1 MRIKRLDILRCAA
14 VLLVLSLHLH
24 VSAFADRV
32 GWAGVDLFFVLS
44 GFLISGLLYLEYKNT
59 NALNLWRFFVRRG
72 LKIYPAFYAMIF
84 VTFAVRHWLWRG
96 APVTLQSL
104 VPELLFVQNYYRGV
118 WDHTWSLAVEEHFY
132 IGLAL
137 LLFLLARRSSC
148 RANPFRGIPVIFAC
162 LAITCLT
169 LRALT
174 VWLLPDSLGRLPHP
188 VYSRTY
194 TRIDSLF
201 FGVFLGYVYHF
212 RPEVIRD
219 AFERRYVRPLVAISS
234 ALLLSCC
241 YFLPADHPLL
251 MTFGLTFLYLGFGGL
266 LVLCL
271 ETHNLLKGRT
281 AALTKLLGT
290 GCAYIGKH
298 SYSIYLWHLPFIVL
312 APALVS
318 KFVPVRVLVAI
329 LGPFC
334 FFGSCVT
341 GILFSNLVEFPILRI
356 REHFFP
362 LPRAA
367 KQLASYTK
375 PDLRLLSTAQK
386 PVAFALLR

>member
-1 MRIKRLDILRCAA
+1 MRVKRLDILRCAA

-72 LKIYPAFYAMIF
+72 LKIYPAFYVMIF
-84 VTFAVRHWLWRG
+84 ATYIVQRWLCRG
-96 APVTLQSL
+96 VPVTLQSL

-132 IGLAL
+132 IALAL
-137 LLFLLARRSSC
+137 LLFLLARRSSG
-148 RANPFRGIPVIFAC
+148 RANPFGRIPVIFAG

-174 VWLLPDSLGRLPHP
+174 VWLAPDSLGRPPHP
-188 VYSRTY
+188 VYFRTH
-194 TRIDSLF
+194 TRMDSLF

-212 RPEVIRD
+212 RPEVMRNV
-219 AFERRYVRPLVAISS
+219 FERRNIRLVVAISS

-241 YFLPADHPLL
+241 YFLPLDHPFILI
-251 MTFGLTFLYLGFGGL
+251 FGLTFLYLGFGGL

-271 ETHNLLKGRT
+271 ETHDLLKGRT
-281 AALTKLLGT
+281 STLLKSLGT
-290 GCAYIGKH
+290 GCAYIGRH
-298 SYSIYLWHLPFIVL
+298 SYSIYLWHLPFIIL
-312 APALVS
+312 APTLVS
-318 KFVPVRVLVAI
+318 KFVRLQVLVAI

-334 FFGSCVT
+334 FFGSCAT
-341 GILFSNLVEFPILRI
+341 GILFSNLIEFPVLRI

-362 LPRAA
+362 LPQPA

-375 PDLRLLSTAQK
+375 PNLRLLSIGQK
-386 PVAFALLR
+386 PLASPLPR